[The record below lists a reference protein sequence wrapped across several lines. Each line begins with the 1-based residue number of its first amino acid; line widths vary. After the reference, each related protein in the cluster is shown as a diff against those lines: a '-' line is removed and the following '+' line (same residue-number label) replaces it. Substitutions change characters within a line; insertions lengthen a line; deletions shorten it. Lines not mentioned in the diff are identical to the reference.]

1 MIADSRR
8 GTHYADFEIT
18 RSCRGS
24 DVLTTTRIVAF
35 VLIGIGAVGY
45 FATGAASLTALIPAM
60 VGAILL
66 VLGLVARDPKARR
79 HAMHAAVAFA
89 LIAALGTLPRLLPAL
104 SAGEFQRPAVIAQAA
119 MVSALIVYVLLGVKS
134 FIDARRAR
142 LRG

>member
-1 MIADSRR
+1 
-8 GTHYADFEIT
+8 
-18 RSCRGS
+18 
-24 DVLTTTRIVAF
+24 VLTTTRIVGF
-35 VLIGIGAVGY
+35 VLIGIGVAGY
-45 FATGAASLTALIPAM
+45 IATRAASLTALIPAM

-134 FIDARRAR
+134 FIDARRTR